1 MMELTSSNRRIL
13 IVDDN
18 PSIHDDFRRIL
29 SASAEAKNGDDLDAE
44 ASRLFGEAA
53 PIPNAPKNF
62 EIDSA
67 LQGED
72 ALELVVAAR
81 AAGRPYALAFVD
93 MRMPPGWDGLTTIN
107 KIWEVD
113 PELQVVICTAY
124 SDHGW
129 SEIQA
134 ALASRERWLV
144 LKKPFD
150 KIEALQLADSLS
162 EKWNL
167 SKIANTKIG
176 LLEEMVG
183 VRTEQLQR
191 SIRVKHEFLANV
203 THELLTPMNG
213 IMGML
218 DLMADET
225 PGPVRE
231 GHLFDARTCAV
242 DLLRLLKQVV
252 AFNEAEAG
260 TLALDVTAFN
270 PSTLIAEVI
279 EAYGPR
285 AAHKGLKLETEIA
298 SDCDRLHHAPLAAI
312 RHILW
317 ALVDNAVKFT
327 HQGSIAVRLRHED
340 EFLLFVVEDTGIGV
354 SDEQLSWMAL
364 PFTQVDGN
372 ASRGTG
378 GIGLG
383 LPMARR
389 LTSSLGGTL
398 SIERREVSGISVKFT
413 ILPSK
418 ATSAQ

>member
-1 MMELTSSNRRIL
+1 
-13 IVDDN
+13 V
-18 PSIHDDFRRIL
+18 
-29 SASAEAKNGDDLDAE
+29 
-44 ASRLFGEAA
+44 
-53 PIPNAPKNF
+53 
-62 EIDSA
+62 IDSA

-72 ALELVVAAR
+72 AFELVTAAC

-93 MRMPPGWDGLTTIN
+93 MRMPPGWDGLTTIS
-107 KIWEVD
+107 KLWEVD
-113 PELQVVICTAY
+113 PQLQVVICTAY

-150 KIEALQLADSLS
+150 KIEALQLADSLT

-167 SKIANTKIG
+167 SRIANTKIG
-176 LLEEMVG
+176 ILEEMVG

-191 SIRVKHEFLANV
+191 SIRVKHEFLANI

-218 DLMADET
+218 DLMADE
-225 PGPVRE
+225 PVGPLKD
-231 GHLFDARTCAV
+231 GHLDDARACAV

-260 TLALDVTAFN
+260 TLALDVTTFN
-270 PSTLIAEVI
+270 PSALIREVI
-279 EAYGPR
+279 ESFGPR
-285 AAHKGLKLETEIA
+285 ATHKGLKLETEVA
-298 SDCDRLHHAPLAAI
+298 GECDRTYNAPVVAL

-327 HQGSIAVRLRHED
+327 QQGCVSVRLRHED
-340 EFLLFVVEDTGIGV
+340 ELLLFLVEDTGIGM

-364 PFTQVDGN
+364 PFMQVDGH

-389 LTSSLGGTL
+389 LTSSLGGAL
-398 SIERREVSGISVKFT
+398 SIERREGDGISVKFT
-413 ILPSK
+413 ILPSRPE
-418 ATSAQ
+418 AVDLRFEI